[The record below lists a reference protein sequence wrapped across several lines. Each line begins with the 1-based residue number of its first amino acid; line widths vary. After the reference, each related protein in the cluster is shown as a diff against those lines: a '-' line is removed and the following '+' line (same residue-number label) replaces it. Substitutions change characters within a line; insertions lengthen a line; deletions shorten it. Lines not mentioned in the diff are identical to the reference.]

1 MAEFNEIPNRETIN
15 ASEKRVE
22 AITTE
27 NTIDSARKAA
37 FVLTSFGFERLK
49 NKAFNELLF
58 DKNDDAEVSKGS
70 FGLPIFTNL
79 EIQGGSYQF
88 FNDETQRNE
97 INSYSGLQLDTVLM
111 TVTMSKNIITT
122 QVQGRNGTVKEY
134 TSDGDFEIDV
144 RGVLIGDG
152 QNNYPELEVE
162 ELVRLL
168 TVPDTLTVTS
178 DFLSRFSSISPAG
191 IEGIDKVVVTDFSFP
206 QKEGYRNAQLFQFK
220 LLSNAPIQ
228 LTI

>member
-1 MAEFNEIPNRETIN
+1 MAEFNRIPKKETI
-15 ASEKRVE
+15 ASEGVE
-22 AITTE
+22 PQIDRAALITQNRAIEYTL
-27 NTIDSARKAA
+27 KGFGLKKLQAA
-37 FVLTSFGFERLK
+37 FFKVDEETS
-49 NKAFNELLF
+49 
-58 DKNDDAEVSKGS
+58 DAKVSEGS
-70 FGLPIFTNL
+70 FGLPVFTNL

-97 INSYSGLQLDTVLM
+97 INNYSGVTLDTVLM

-152 QNNYPELEVE
+152 QNNYPSLEVE

-178 DFLSRFSSISPAG
+178 DFLTRFSSISPKG
-191 IEGIDKVVVTDFSFP
+191 IEGIDKVVVTDFSLP

-220 LLSNAPIQ
+220 MLSNEPIQ